1 MCGISGIIDLSMR
14 PVEERVLNAM
24 RDALA
29 HRGPDDFGTFTDG
42 NVGLSH
48 RRLSI
53 IDIAHGHE
61 PMIEPN
67 TGVVLTFNGEIYN
80 FREIRE
86 ILLDRGYTFNT
97 RSDTEVLLKSYLEW
111 GEDLCSKFNGMF
123 AFAIW
128 DPRKKLLLLAR
139 DRMGI
144 KPLLWTKIGEQIVF
158 ASEYKA
164 FFRHPGFRA
173 EADLD
178 AISSYLTFRQ
188 AVGDISF
195 FKGVNKLMPGH
206 IMTVDGRDIKTRAY
220 WTLPIPDPSTDKG
233 AAFYQEQTEDLLRK
247 AVSRRMVSDVP
258 VGAYLSG
265 GVDSSIIA
273 ALMVESSQREIRTY
287 SVGYKDAGY
296 DEAVYAQ
303 AVADHIGT
311 RHEHLQLE
319 ESDYFE
325 EWRKLI
331 CHNDIPIS
339 IPHEIALHQL
349 SAHMKKDVSV
359 ALSGEGADELF
370 GGYGRVQRSPMD
382 WKKVAFARSLLGGRL
397 SNWIADRPGIK
408 DTAFSWLRFESQM
421 EHFFDR
427 YNWIPFEEKWSLM
440 SKDAMTKLNS
450 DNRTIGVFK
459 DMFDDVRDCDPY
471 DRVLHAFQRI
481 HLQALLSRLDMMS
494 MSSALEARVPFVDH
508 ELIEAAVNIP
518 YHHKMKWNS
527 PLSQL
532 RSLFHTSFE
541 ASEWLDTSKVLVRK
555 MGAKLVPHNIAY
567 RKKLGFP
574 TPLDNWM
581 ESEMKGVAQDVLLD
595 QTSRERGIFDHDEVR
610 KLLTHRQ
617 DLPYDFYG
625 KKVWMM
631 MNVEL
636 WMREVV
642 DANSADTT
650 TTQQVSS

>member
-1 MCGISGIIDLSMR
+1 MCGISGIIDLSGR
-14 PVEERVLNAM
+14 PVDTRVVDAV

-29 HRGPDDFGTFTDG
+29 HRGPDDFGSFIDG
-42 NVGLSH
+42 NVGLAH

-61 PMIEPN
+61 PMIDPDA
-67 TGVVLTFNGEIYN
+67 GVALTFNGEIYN
-80 FREIRE
+80 FRELRE
-86 ILLDRGYTFNT
+86 VLLDRGHTFNT

-111 GEDLCSKFNGMF
+111 GEDMCGHLNGMF

-128 DPRKKLLLLAR
+128 DPRKKILLLAR

-144 KPLLWTKIGEQIVF
+144 KPLLWTQIGEQIVF

-164 FFRHPGFRA
+164 FFHHPEFRA
-173 EADLD
+173 KADID

-206 IMTVDGRDIKTRAY
+206 IMTVKGRDIATRAY
-220 WTLPIPDPSTDKG
+220 WTLPIPNPAEDKG
-233 AAFYQEQTEDLLRK
+233 EAYYLELTHELLSK

-265 GVDSSIIA
+265 GVDSSLVA
-273 ALMVESSQREIRTY
+273 ALMVKNSEREIRTY
-287 SVGYKDAGY
+287 SVGYKEAGY
-296 DEAVYAQ
+296 DEAQFAQ
-303 AVADHIGT
+303 VVADHIGT
-311 RHEHLQLE
+311 RHEHLSLD

-331 CHNDIPIS
+331 RHNDIPIS

-382 WKKVAFARSLLGGRL
+382 WNKVAFARRIMGGKL
-397 SNWIADRPGIK
+397 ANWIAARPGLK
-408 DTAFSWLRFESQM
+408 DTAFSWLRFENQM
-421 EHFFDR
+421 QHFFER
-427 YNWIPFEEKWSLM
+427 YNWIPFEEKWHLLSG
-440 SKDAMTKLNS
+440 DAMRTI
-450 DNRTIGVFK
+450 DGDRRTIGVFE
-459 DMFDDVRDCDPY
+459 DLFDDVAHCDPY
-471 DRVLHAFQRI
+471 DRVLHAFQRV
-481 HLQALLSRLDMMS
+481 HLQALLARLDMMS
-494 MSSALEARVPFVDH
+494 MASALEARVPFVDH
-508 ELIEAAVNIP
+508 ELIEAVVHIP
-518 YHHKMKWNS
+518 HHHKMRWNS
-527 PLSQL
+527 PLSQV
-532 RSLFHTSFE
+532 RALFHTSFE
-541 ASEWLDTSKVLVRK
+541 ASEWLDTNKVLVRK
-555 MGAKLVPHNIAY
+555 AADGLVPHEIAY

-574 TPLDNWM
+574 TPLDRWM
-581 ESEMKGVAQDVLLD
+581 ESEMKGVARDVLLD
-595 QTSRERGIFDHDEVR
+595 RTSRERGIFNTDEVER
-610 KLLTHRQ
+610 LLMHRQ

-636 WMREVV
+636 WLRDVV
-642 DANSADTT
+642 DAGNAEAEAARRAAS
-650 TTQQVSS
+650 

>member
-1 MCGISGIIDLSMR
+1 MCGISGIFDLSGK
-14 PVEERVLNAM
+14 PVDARVVDAI

-42 NVGLSH
+42 HVGLAH

-53 IDIAHGHE
+53 IDLEHGHE
-61 PMIEPN
+61 PMIDPES
-67 TGVVLTFNGEIYN
+67 GVVLTFNGEIYN
-80 FREIRE
+80 FRELRE
-86 ILLDRGYTFNT
+86 VLLDRGHTFRT

-111 GEDLCSKFNGMF
+111 GEDLCTKFNGMF

-128 DPRKKLLLLAR
+128 DPRKKLLVLAR

-144 KPLLWTKIGEQIVF
+144 KPLYWTKIGEQVVF
-158 ASEYKA
+158 ASENKA
-164 FFRHPGFRA
+164 FFRHPDFRA
-173 EADLD
+173 EADID

-195 FKGVNKLMPGH
+195 FKGVHKLMPGH
-206 IMTVDGRDIKTRAY
+206 IMTIQGREIRERAY
-220 WTLPIPDPSTDKG
+220 WTLPIPNIGEDKG
-233 AAFYQEQTEDLLRK
+233 AAYYQELTEDLLSK

-265 GVDSSIIA
+265 GVDSSIVA
-273 ALMVESSQREIRTY
+273 ALMVKDSAREIRTY
-287 SVGYKDAGY
+287 SVGYKEAGY
-296 DEAVYAQ
+296 DEAAFAH

-311 RHEHLQLE
+311 QHEHLLLE

-331 CHNDIPIS
+331 RHNDIPIS

-349 SAHMKKDVSV
+349 SAHMKQHVSV

-382 WKKVAFARSLLGGRL
+382 WNKVAFARRLLGGKL
-397 SNWIADRPGIK
+397 SNWIASRPALK
-408 DTAFSWLRFESQM
+408 DTAYSWLRFENQM
-421 EHFFDR
+421 QHFFER
-427 YNWIPFEEKWSLM
+427 YNWIPFEEKWHLLSD
-440 SKDAMTKLNS
+440 DAMQKI
-450 DNRTIGVFK
+450 DGDKRTIGVFEK
-459 DMFDDVRDCDPY
+459 LFDDVARCDPY
-471 DRVLHAFQRI
+471 DRVLHAFQRV

-494 MSSALEARVPFVDH
+494 MASALEARVPFVDH
-508 ELIEAAVNIP
+508 ELIEAVVNIP
-518 YHHKMKWNS
+518 YWHKMRWNS
-527 PLSQL
+527 PLQ
-532 RSLFHTSFE
+532 RARALFHTSFE
-541 ASEWLDTSKVLVRK
+541 ASEWLDTNKVLIRR
-555 MGAKLVPHNIAY
+555 MAEDLVPKDIAY

-574 TPLDNWM
+574 TPLDRWM
-581 ESEMKGVAQDVLLD
+581 ESEMKDVAKDVLLD
-595 QTSRERGIFDHDEVR
+595 KTSRERGIFDHDEVNN
-610 KLLTHRQ
+610 LLNHRQ

-636 WMREVV
+636 WLREVV
-642 DANSADTT
+642 DAANTEPESAR
-650 TTQQVSS
+650 QAVS